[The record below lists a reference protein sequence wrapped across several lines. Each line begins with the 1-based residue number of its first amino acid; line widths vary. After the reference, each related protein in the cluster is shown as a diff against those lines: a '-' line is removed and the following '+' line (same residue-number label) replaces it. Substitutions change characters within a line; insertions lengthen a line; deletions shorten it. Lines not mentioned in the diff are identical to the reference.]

1 MVYSNRDNKTGGY
14 MKTRLA
20 LMLLF
25 FILALPSISLA
36 EKGFKTPDISKAT
49 LTLEENQII
58 SGAKHPT
65 VINIRTYKNSDGTLF
80 RAYSVGGNIFR
91 YDVDINGAP
100 PYEYRL
106 LDKDGDGIFETK
118 EDLVGE
124 MLVQEKGEKYFI
136 DLGPEPG
143 KEYKYSY
150 EDIKRP
156 GIVEQKQLLMGYPI
170 YIPPWVLLR
179 FDIP

>member
-1 MVYSNRDNKTGGY
+1 
-14 MKTRLA
+14 MKTSLA
-20 LMLLF
+20 VI
-25 FILALPSISLA
+25 ILVLISAMPAASLA
-36 EKGFKTPDISKAT
+36 ETGFKTPDISKAK
-49 LTLEENQII
+49 LTMEENQII
-58 SGAKHPT
+58 AGSKPST
-65 VINIRTYKNSDGTLF
+65 VIDIRTYKNEDGTMF
-80 RAYSVGGNIFR
+80 RAYSVGGNVFR

-124 MLVQEKGEKYFI
+124 MLVQEKGQKYFI

-150 EDIKRP
+150 ENIRRP
-156 GIVEQKQLLMGYPI
+156 GIAEQKQLLMGYPI
-170 YIPPWVLLR
+170 YIPQWVLLR
-179 FDIP
+179 FDIR